1 MKKGH
6 NIRFSFIILFLTAI
20 ILIGSH
26 VPALAHKVMIFAWVE
41 GDTVFTE
48 SKFSGGKKVLH
59 APVVIF
65 DKDGKKLL
73 EGKTDNKGEFSF
85 KIPKVTDLR
94 IVLNAA
100 MGHKAEW
107 TIPESE
113 IREAGAI
120 VEKKS
125 APEPSGPIPVELSK
139 EEVQQI
145 VIVKK
150 KGAPEPSGPIAVGL
164 SKEEVQKIVEDSLD
178 KKLRPIVRMMTESK
192 NTKPSLT
199 EIIGGIG
206 YIFGLMGI
214 ALYFKNR
221 GKKR

>member
-1 MKKGH
+1 MKKRH
-6 NIRFSFIILFLTAI
+6 NTHFSFITLLLTAI

-48 SKFSGGKKVLH
+48 SKFSGGKKVLN
-59 APVVIF
+59 APVLVF

-85 KIPKVTDLR
+85 KIPKITDLR

-107 TIPESE
+107 TVPESE
-113 IREAGAI
+113 VCESGDIAK
-120 VEKKS
+120 KKS
-125 APEPSGPIPVELSK
+125 VPV
-139 EEVQQI
+139 
-145 VIVKK
+145 
-150 KGAPEPSGPIAVGL
+150 PSGPIAAGL

-178 KKLRPIVRMMTESK
+178 KKLRPIVRLMTESRS
-192 NTKPSLT
+192 TKPSLT

-206 YIFGLMGI
+206 YIFGLMGV
-214 ALYFKNR
+214 ALYFISR
-221 GKKR
+221 EKKR

>member
-1 MKKGH
+1 MKKHH
-6 NIRFSFIILFLTAI
+6 NIRFSFIILLCTTI
-20 ILIGSH
+20 ILIGSN
-26 VPALAHKVMIFAWVE
+26 VNALAHKVTIFGWVE
-41 GDTVFTE
+41 GDTVLTE
-48 SKFSGGKKVLH
+48 SKFSGGKKAIN
-59 APVVIF
+59 APVVVF

-107 TIPESE
+107 MIPESE
-113 IREAGAI
+113 IREAGPI

-125 APEPSGPIPVELSK
+125 AAEPTGPIS
-139 EEVQQI
+139 
-145 VIVKK
+145 
-150 KGAPEPSGPIAVGL
+150 VGL

-192 NTKPSLT
+192 NSKPSFS

-206 YIFGLMGI
+206 YIFGLMGL

-221 GKKR
+221 SKKR

>member
-1 MKKGH
+1 MKKGN
-6 NIRFSFIILFLTAI
+6 NIRFSFIILFLTSI
-20 ILIGSH
+20 ILTGSN

-48 SKFSGGKKVLH
+48 SKFSGGKKAINARVE
-59 APVVIF
+59 IF

-85 KIPKVTDLR
+85 KIPKLTDLR
-94 IVLNAA
+94 IVLNAG

-107 TIPESE
+107 TVPESE
-113 IREAGAI
+113 IREAGDI
-120 VEKKS
+120 LEKKS
-125 APEPSGPIPVELSK
+125 TVEPSGPTT
-139 EEVQQI
+139 
-145 VIVKK
+145 
-150 KGAPEPSGPIAVGL
+150 VGL
-164 SKEEVQKIVEDSLD
+164 SKEEVKKIIEDSLD
-178 KKLRPIVRMMTESK
+178 KKLRPIVRMITESK

-206 YIFGLMGI
+206 YIFGLMGV

-221 GKKR
+221 RKKR

>member
-1 MKKGH
+1 MKKLH
-6 NIRFSFIILFLTAI
+6 NTLISFIIIFLAAI
-20 ILIGSH
+20 IIAGSH
-26 VPALAHKVMIFAWVE
+26 VPALAHKVIIFAWVE

-48 SKFSGGKKVLH
+48 SKFSGGKKAIH

-85 KIPKVTDLR
+85 KVPKVTDLK

-107 TIPESE
+107 TVPESE
-113 IREAGAI
+113 IREASAI
-120 VEKKS
+120 LEKKS
-125 APEPSGPIPVELSK
+125 V
-139 EEVQQI
+139 V
-145 VIVKK
+145 
-150 KGAPEPSGPIAVGL
+150 EPSGPIAVGL
-164 SKEEVQKIVEDSLD
+164 SKEEVQKIVENSLD
-178 KKLRPIVRMMTESK
+178 KKLRPILKMISESR
-192 NTKPSLT
+192 NTTPSLT

-221 GKKR
+221 ERKR

>member
-1 MKKGH
+1 MKKHH
-6 NIRFSFIILFLTAI
+6 NIRFSFIILLCTTI
-20 ILIGSH
+20 ILIGSN
-26 VPALAHKVMIFAWVE
+26 VNALAHKVTIFGWVE
-41 GDTVFTE
+41 GDTVLTE
-48 SKFSGGKKVLH
+48 SKFSGGKKAIN
-59 APVVIF
+59 APVVVF

-107 TIPESE
+107 MIPESE
-113 IREAGAI
+113 IREAGPI

-125 APEPSGPIPVELSK
+125 AAEPTGPIS
-139 EEVQQI
+139 
-145 VIVKK
+145 
-150 KGAPEPSGPIAVGL
+150 VGL

-192 NTKPSLT
+192 NTKPSFS

-206 YIFGLMGI
+206 YIFGLMGL

-221 GKKR
+221 SKKR

>member
-1 MKKGH
+1 MKKRY
-6 NIRFSFIILFLTAI
+6 NTRFSFIILLLTAI
-20 ILIGSH
+20 ILIGSN

-48 SKFSGGKKVLH
+48 SKFSGGKKVMN

-65 DKDGKKLL
+65 DKNGNKLL
-73 EGKTDNKGEFSF
+73 EGMTDNKGEFSF
-85 KIPKVTDLR
+85 KIPKMTDLR

-107 TIPESE
+107 TVPETE
-113 IREAGAI
+113 IREAGNI
-120 VEKKS
+120 VKKKS
-125 APEPSGPIPVELSK
+125 TAETSGPIP
-139 EEVQQI
+139 
-145 VIVKK
+145 
-150 KGAPEPSGPIAVGL
+150 VGL
-164 SKEEVQKIVEDSLD
+164 SKEEVRKIVEDSLD
-178 KKLRPIVRMMTESK
+178 KKLRPILRMISEAR

-214 ALYFKNR
+214 VLYFKNR
-221 GKKR
+221 GKKS

>member
-6 NIRFSFIILFLTAI
+6 NTRFSFIILLTAI

-48 SKFSGGKKVLH
+48 SKFSGGKKVLN

-65 DKDGKKLL
+65 DKEGKKLL

-113 IREAGAI
+113 ILEAGDI

-125 APEPSGPIPVELSK
+125 ARASGPLT
-139 EEVQQI
+139 
-145 VIVKK
+145 
-150 KGAPEPSGPIAVGL
+150 VGL

-206 YIFGLMGI
+206 YIFGLMGV
-214 ALYFKNR
+214 ALYFMNR

>member
-1 MKKGH
+1 MEKRY
-6 NIRFSFIILFLTAI
+6 NTRFSFIILFLTAI
-20 ILIGSH
+20 ILIASNG
-26 VPALAHKVMIFAWVE
+26 PALAHKVIIFAWVE

-48 SKFSGGKKVLH
+48 SKFSGGKKAIN
-59 APVVIF
+59 APVVVF

-73 EGKTDNKGEFSF
+73 AGKTDNKGEFSF
-85 KIPKVTDLR
+85 KIPKVTDLK

-107 TIPESE
+107 MIPESE
-113 IREAGAI
+113 IREAGPI

-125 APEPSGPIPVELSK
+125 AAEPSGPIS
-139 EEVQQI
+139 
-145 VIVKK
+145 
-150 KGAPEPSGPIAVGL
+150 VGL
-164 SKEEVQKIVEDSLD
+164 SKEEVRKIVEDSLD
-178 KKLRPIVRMMTESK
+178 KKLRPIVRMMAESK

-206 YIFGLMGI
+206 YIFGLMGV

-221 GKKR
+221 SKK

>member
-1 MKKGH
+1 MKKPH
-6 NIRFSFIILFLTAI
+6 NTRFFLIILFLTAI

-65 DKDGKKLL
+65 DKNGKKLL

-85 KIPKVTDLR
+85 KIPKLSDLR

-107 TIPESE
+107 TVPESE
-113 IREAGAI
+113 LREAGAI
-120 VEKKS
+120 V
-125 APEPSGPIPVELSK
+125 
-139 EEVQQI
+139 
-145 VIVKK
+145 KK
-150 KGAPEPSGPIAVGL
+150 KNADETSGLTTVGL

-178 KKLRPIVRMMTESK
+178 KKLRPIVRMITESK

-214 ALYFKNR
+214 ALYFMSR

>member
-1 MKKGH
+1 MKKRY
-6 NIRFSFIILFLTAI
+6 NTRFSFSILFLTAI
-20 ILIGSH
+20 ILIGSNG
-26 VPALAHKVMIFAWVE
+26 PALAHKVIIFAWVE

-48 SKFSGGKKVLH
+48 SKFSGGKKAIN

-85 KIPKVTDLR
+85 KIPKVTDLK
-94 IVLNAA
+94 IVLNAT

-107 TIPESE
+107 MIPESE
-113 IREAGAI
+113 IREAGPI

-125 APEPSGPIPVELSK
+125 AAEPSGPIS
-139 EEVQQI
+139 
-145 VIVKK
+145 
-150 KGAPEPSGPIAVGL
+150 VGL
-164 SKEEVQKIVEDSLD
+164 SKEEVRKIVEDSLD

-206 YIFGLMGI
+206 YIFGLMGV

-221 GKKR
+221 SKK

>member
-6 NIRFSFIILFLTAI
+6 NTQFFFIIPFLTAI

-26 VPALAHKVMIFAWVE
+26 GSALAHKVMIFAWIE
-41 GDTVFTE
+41 GNTVFTE
-48 SKFSGGKKVLH
+48 SKFSGGKKVIH

-65 DKDGKKLL
+65 DKNGKKLL
-73 EGKTDNKGEFSF
+73 EGKTDNKGKFSF

-107 TIPESE
+107 TVPESE
-113 IREAGAI
+113 IRESGDI

-125 APEPSGPIPVELSK
+125 TADPSGPTT
-139 EEVQQI
+139 
-145 VIVKK
+145 
-150 KGAPEPSGPIAVGL
+150 VGL
-164 SKEEVQKIVEDSLD
+164 SKEEVKKIIEDSLD

-206 YIFGLMGI
+206 YIFGLMGV